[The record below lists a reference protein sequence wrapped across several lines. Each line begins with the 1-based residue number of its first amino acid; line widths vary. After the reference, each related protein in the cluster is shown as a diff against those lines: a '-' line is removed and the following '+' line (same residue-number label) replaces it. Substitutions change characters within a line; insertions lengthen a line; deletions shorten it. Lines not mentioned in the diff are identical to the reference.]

1 MQNALFL
8 RDDVPKGIVVWDFRY
23 EVLIDRPVYY
33 LHCLKQSV
41 NGLIAFLCTDSR
53 GRGHRPGFTRLVWF
67 IHEGICCN
75 RPFGLVHG
83 WVCIGDTL
91 AKPKRSQINF
101 DTTTRT

>member
-41 NGLIAFLCTDSR
+41 NGLIAFFV
-53 GRGHRPGFTRLVWF
+53 HRQPGQGAPPRL
-67 IHEGICCN
+67 HS
-75 RPFGLVHG
+75 PGLVY
-83 WVCIGDTL
+83 
-91 AKPKRSQINF
+91 P
-101 DTTTRT
+101 